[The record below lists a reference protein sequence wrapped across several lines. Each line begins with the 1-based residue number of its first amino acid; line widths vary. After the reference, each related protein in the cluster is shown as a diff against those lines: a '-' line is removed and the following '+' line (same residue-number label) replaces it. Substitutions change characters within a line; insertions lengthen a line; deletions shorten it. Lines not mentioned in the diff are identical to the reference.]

1 MRKLEDCSDTDRF
14 SHIYIEEKA
23 MDHPVAIETIKRLK
37 KAVVVKISHYKD
49 VFCRPQQDF
58 QLQKRTQ
65 KLILAVK
72 DSNFLYKGPDIC
84 QNFGNSNFYYTSFLL
99 NCIYNCD
106 YCYLQGMYPSA
117 NIVAFVNIEDFF
129 SAAEEKAAERG
140 LFLAVSY
147 DTDLLAF
154 EGVIPYSSMWAE
166 FAAGHPQ
173 IKIEIRTKS
182 ANCMAVSNI
191 NPVENVTLAWTLS
204 PQSVIDKYE
213 PLTPSLD
220 LRIKAVNKA
229 LARGWNVRLCFDP
242 VILVNNWKE
251 IYINFIDHVFSSV
264 APEKISDIGIGAFRM
279 PSDYFKRIKKSRF
292 DCDLVHY
299 PFERR
304 DNITRYPE
312 DIENQLLNLV
322 YNSISGYVDKLKIYK

>member
-1 MRKLEDCSDTDRF
+1 
-14 SHIYIEEKA
+14 
-23 MDHPVAIETIKRLK
+23 MDHPVAIETMKRLK
-37 KAVVVKISHYKD
+37 KAVIVKISHYKD

-58 QLQKRTQ
+58 QLQKRAQ

-129 SAAEEKAAERG
+129 SAAEEKAAEHN

-154 EGVIPYSSMWAE
+154 EGIIPYSSMWAE

-213 PLTPSLD
+213 PLTPSLNS
-220 LRIKAVNKA
+220 RIKAVNKA
-229 LARGWNVRLCFDP
+229 LARGCGCWCGQIGNQQLFHIYRRVFTTCQRRAPFSRAHTYRMWTDLFLEILQP
-242 VILVNNWKE
+242 FFVI
-251 IYINFIDHVFSSV
+251 FSSFLH
-264 APEKISDIGIGAFRM
+264 S
-279 PSDYFKRIKKSRF
+279 SS
-292 DCDLVHY
+292 
-299 PFERR
+299 
-304 DNITRYPE
+304 
-312 DIENQLLNLV
+312 LLL
-322 YNSISGYVDKLKIYK
+322 SII